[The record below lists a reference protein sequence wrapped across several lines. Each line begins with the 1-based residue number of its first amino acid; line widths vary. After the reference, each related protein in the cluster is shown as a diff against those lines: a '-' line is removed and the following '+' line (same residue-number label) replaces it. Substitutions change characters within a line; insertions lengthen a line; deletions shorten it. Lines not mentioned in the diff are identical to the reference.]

1 MTKTLAMTGF
11 PGGGGTRKQLLK
23 GKKFMPHILFKRV
36 RTEYVQFLIRR
47 FLGGFVMQKRYGS
60 IKNE

>member
-11 PGGGGTRKQLLK
+11 PGGGGTRKNPLK

-36 RTEYVQFLIRR
+36 LKENV
-47 FLGGFVMQKRYGS
+47 
-60 IKNE
+60 